1 MKPNGKGVVVT
12 GDLHLCPLLTLERTK
27 GLQLL
32 QTPAQT
38 QEGSLRLQDTSKPT
52 LTQPITTMVT
62 AHTMIIAQ
70 TMTTAHTMITI
81 HTPAMTM
88 AAAPVRMISTSS
100 LGCPSSSV
108 GLPASFLL

>member
-32 QTPAQT
+32 QTPAQI

-52 LTQPITTMVT
+52 LTQPITTMV
-62 AHTMIIAQ
+62 
-70 TMTTAHTMITI
+70 TAHTMITI